1 MVHGAHYVVQ
11 QCWCCASSV
20 HRIAVAWIRFVS
32 VTCLTLYLARNEHT
46 ICVRLILVVVL
57 LLYYLTPRCWWRSK
71 SVGRLVAT
79 TEKLSR
85 NSFQLED
92 WSPSI
97 WSITMTKSC
106 QCHGV
111 SWSHL
116 AYRFQYFWEVI
127 IQVFLFKLSLP
138 IIHKSRIVFKKVF
151 SGMENKNIL
160 IENLNFFSKVTSF
173 STR

>member
-1 MVHGAHYVVQ
+1 MVYGAHYVVQQ

-32 VTCLTLYLARNEHT
+32 VTCLTLYLAKNEHT
-46 ICVRLILVVVL
+46 ICV
-57 LLYYLTPRCWWRSK
+57 RCWWRSK

-116 AYRFQYFWEVI
+116 AYRYQYFSEVI

-160 IENLNFFSKVTSF
+160 IENLFILKVTFFSA
-173 STR
+173 R